1 MKINELIKSFEIYTT
16 NEERALLDKLTRPT
30 LLSTMPQREQHI
42 AEVMIRKHLLI
53 KIGHKDPKVVAN
65 DYQASR

>member
-1 MKINELIKSFEIYTT
+1 
-16 NEERALLDKLTRPT
+16 
-30 LLSTMPQREQHI
+30 LLSTMPQREQQI

-65 DYQASR
+65 DYKASS